1 MALESFYGGKPGIS
15 PVIRNSFKFVNTGDP
30 AYIAKIDSNTPYSEL
45 SPKEIALLKIVNP
58 NLNITSEGSIKWDKN
73 YLKPFTMD
81 ECFADPNYRD
91 VWYSELCIIDTDNKM
106 NPNNGKIFRRT
117 LKRTE
122 TAIGAGDTIYAE
134 YIGQIV
140 GPSGGVPNIFF
151 GSIDSAR
158 KKAAGLA
165 KTLETDGEITENNFL
180 DVSGWDYSY
189 PIINDNNIIEIST
202 ANITTFTPDTRSD
215 DDQHIAILSSIHD
228 NTLNDSQYGDN
239 IELVPGKDQNGKFN
253 DDIQYTWCNVRRT
266 LTNGGREDAWIYLGF
281 KIPYTVFDVDVQ
293 KENYRYDG
301 DYLIDNS
308 TTPES
313 NTYHPFSKYYT
324 FHIPRGTRG
333 IGPEEIFIVTP
344 ENKDDTLGSET
355 TLYDFD
361 AIKYDQGNDTYSINS
376 QKIKEFKD
384 PNKEKTYWVA
394 KWTLYNPE
402 KKSEPVIYQYLGSY
416 RDVSEI
422 TLDNDGTITI
432 NYSDGTYKEF
442 SDNKLNWITDV
453 TVNTDIQSENYGKF
467 TITFNNENISNGAY
481 NTILPLI
488 KNAIYNPLNG
498 LITFEHAGGPDRDVT
513 TTNAISY
520 VSNMKVLDDG
530 TVQYQLNTETE
541 TETRQ
546 EQWHSITQIKDII
559 EAKVATSEN
568 LSKFKSI
575 IGINI
580 NENEEPI
587 FDDNNNPIPI
597 IIIGI
602 DGEEISNPIVGHLYV
617 RYRPEPDKWV
627 DLGLVNINSTLGI
640 VVQDILKTDDESQET
655 ETIGDWLAKLNA
667 ENGRRVI
674 DDDSDTVILKTG
686 EITVNGTNKTG
697 GFVAVT
703 DNTDS
708 ENPVTYLVYYDPH
721 KGEWIN
727 GGTLSGDINSE
738 YANGIYVQEQD
749 ENNQTTTIPAK
760 NEKATFTFISENITD
775 SETSLLTMPW
785 EQENYGSQSNSSNN
799 QESSN
804 SEESNSSN
812 SG

>member
-1 MALESFYGGKPGIS
+1 MGLESFYGGKPGIS

-30 AYIAKIDSNTPYSEL
+30 AYIAKIGSNTPYSEL
-45 SPKEIALLKIVNP
+45 SPKEIALLEIVDP
-58 NLNITSEGSIKWDKN
+58 NLNITSEGSIKWDEN

-122 TAIGAGDTIYAE
+122 TAIDAGDTRYAE

-158 KKAAGLA
+158 EKAAGLA
-165 KTLETDGEITENNFL
+165 KTLETDGEITKTNPL

-189 PIINDNNIIEIST
+189 PTIKKDNNDNDIIEIST
-202 ANITTFTPDTRSD
+202 ANITTFTPGNRSD

-228 NTLNDSQYGDN
+228 NILNDNQYGDN
-239 IELVPGKDQNGKFN
+239 IELVPGKDQNGNFN

-266 LTNGGREDAWIYLGF
+266 LTNGGQEDAWIYLGF

-313 NTYHPFSKYYT
+313 NTYHPFSKQYT

-344 ENKDDTLGSET
+344 ENKNNTLGSET

-361 AIKYDQGNDTYSINS
+361 AIEYNQETDTYSISTDPN
-376 QKIKEFKD
+376 KIKTLN

-416 RDVSEI
+416 RDISEI
-422 TLDNDGTITI
+422 DLGNNGTITI
-432 NYSDGTYKEF
+432 NYSDGTNRVFNK
-442 SDNKLNWITDV
+442 KLNWITDV

-488 KNAIYNPLNG
+488 KSTSYDPDITGNITFNYAGNGKDVTITTPLN
-498 LITFEHAGGPDRDVT
+498 
-513 TTNAISY
+513 
-520 VSNMKVLDDG
+520 
-530 TVQYQLNTETE
+530 
-541 TETRQ
+541 
-546 EQWHSITQIKDII
+546 IKDI
-559 EAKVATSEN
+559 K
-568 LSKFKSI
+568 
-575 IGINI
+575 NI
-580 NENEEPI
+580 KI
-587 FDDNNNPIPI
+587 S
-597 IIIGI
+597 
-602 DGEEISNPIVGHLYV
+602 DGENPTPVHNASTNGWDETENQTPIYGHLYV
-617 RYRPEPDKWV
+617 QYRREDYYT
-627 DLGLVNINSTLGI
+627 DLGPVNLSPTVGI
-640 VVQDILKTDDESQET
+640 VLQDILSNEE
-655 ETIGDWLAKLNA
+655 
-667 ENGRRVI
+667 
-674 DDDSDTVILKTG
+674 DTVENWLNDLN
-686 EITVNGTNKTG
+686 NGTNKQISNSDLGNSSAIIYSDGRIEINEIDKTTDRTG
-697 GFVAVT
+697 GFIAVT
-703 DNTDS
+703 KNIDDN
-708 ENPVTYLVYYDPH
+708 PITYIVYYDSYN
-721 KGEWIN
+721 KKWIN
-727 GGTLSGDINSE
+727 GGALNGEINSK
-738 YANGIYVQEQD
+738 YATGVYVQTNSETVTPS
-749 ENNQTTTIPAK
+749 NNQ
-760 NEKATFTFISENITD
+760 KAAFTFILAENSENNKNSPLI
-775 SETSLLTMPW
+775 MPW
-785 EQENYGSQSNSSNN
+785 QIENYGYSNSSNN
-799 QESSN
+799 QEESN
-804 SEESNSSN
+804 SEDSGSSN